1 MPKLFLWIRVWIFSF
16 SRCLAQAKKC
26 EILLLD
32 FIRSYWGLFISLKL
46 VHVLSD
52 CAAITLEMFG
62 LPLFSLIPGQSVASD
77 FWFFFFFWKHSNSV
91 CTISSSGAN
100 TLFQKPKCGNGYKSF
115 LCHVCSMLSF
125 SNCAYI
131 RQLEELEEDSCHL
144 WMPLQLCGEK
154 PRETRN
160 NVNMGWGF

>member
-1 MPKLFLWIRVWIFSF
+1 MPKLVLWIRVWIFSL
-16 SRCLAQAKKC
+16 SHCLVQANKC

-77 FWFFFFFWKHSNSV
+77 FWFFLIFFFFGNTRIQCVLSAAVVQIRYSKNLNVEMGIKASCVMFVLCCHSQIVLTSDSWRSWRRTV
-91 CTISSSGAN
+91 AISE
-100 TLFQKPKCGNGYKSF
+100 CHYSF
-115 LCHVCSMLSF
+115 VER
-125 SNCAYI
+125 N
-131 RQLEELEEDSCHL
+131 RGRLEI
-144 WMPLQLCGEK
+144 M
-154 PRETRN
+154 
-160 NVNMGWGF
+160 

>member
-1 MPKLFLWIRVWIFSF
+1 MDSCLNFLSFPLSRPGKQVWNSAVGLHSKLLGSIHIT
-16 SRCLAQAKKC
+16 K
-26 EILLLD
+26 
-32 FIRSYWGLFISLKL
+32 ISA
-46 VHVLSD
+46 
-52 CAAITLEMFG
+52 CAFG
-62 LPLFSLIPGQSVASD
+62 LCCHNTGNVWASSIFFNPWSEHGFRFLI
-77 FWFFFFFWKHSNSV
+77 FLNFFFFWKHSNSV

-131 RQLEELEEDSCHL
+131 RQLEELEEDSRHL